1 MTKVVSLPVEIPVL
15 FEDLGAN
22 GRVLLPVTL
31 PISFATN
38 SSAGVTLPATLPIS
52 FANNSS
58 TGVTLPVTLPI
69 RFGTGQK
76 VRKKIKIPTKI
87 TCEYVNEQCFTKL
100 PLKEVSS
107 LTYAK
112 IPVKEFSWD
121 LKGLILEENIVA
133 TMHKPLTLIEEVRS
147 RILVDVEML
156 DRNNLRIKWYGDA
169 VPKVEVYKKAEIDE
183 QFTDKVAV
191 LDWGVGECEINVDNN
206 SYDIQLLGI
215 NGTGESSIIN
225 VAEPLY
231 YAVKTDIDIAMNEK
245 VYDVDVDLV
254 ATYRIDIDL

>member
-15 FEDLGAN
+15 FEDLEAN
-22 GRVLLPVTL
+22 GTVLLPVTL

-38 SSAGVTLPATLPIS
+38 SSTGVTLPATLPIS
-52 FANNSS
+52 FTSSSS
-58 TGVTLPVTLPI
+58 TGVTLPVTLPV

-87 TCEYVNEQCFTKL
+87 TCEYVNEQCYTKL

-112 IPVKEFSWD
+112 IPVKEYSWD
-121 LKGLILEENIVA
+121 FKGLILEENIVA
-133 TMHKPLTLIEEVRS
+133 TMHKSLTIIEEVRS
-147 RILVDVEML
+147 RILVDIEML
-156 DRNNLRIKWYGDA
+156 DRNNIQLKWYGDA

-183 QFTDKVAV
+183 VFTDKVAT
-191 LDWGVGECEINVDNN
+191 LDWEVGQCDINIDNN

-231 YAVKTDIDIAMNEK
+231 CAVKTDISIAMNEK